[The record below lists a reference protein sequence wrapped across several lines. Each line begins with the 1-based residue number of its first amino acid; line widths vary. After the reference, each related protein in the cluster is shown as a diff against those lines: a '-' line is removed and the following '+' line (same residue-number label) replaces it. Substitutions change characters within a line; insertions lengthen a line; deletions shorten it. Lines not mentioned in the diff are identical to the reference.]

1 MRKAIQKNSRSLSLS
16 ICGPVLQASRA
27 TCLIWT
33 GMHRGLQLRLG
44 ENYDANQIGKLRL
57 ELEKEYVF
65 NYFQE
70 PADIAREVSV
80 AVHLQLQV
88 IDSVLQSVIEVF
100 EGETGISCN
109 LNTSS
114 CSQRHQY
121 GISGP

>member
-1 MRKAIQKNSRSLSLS
+1 
-16 ICGPVLQASRA
+16 
-27 TCLIWT
+27 
-33 GMHRGLQLRLG
+33 MHRGLQLRLG